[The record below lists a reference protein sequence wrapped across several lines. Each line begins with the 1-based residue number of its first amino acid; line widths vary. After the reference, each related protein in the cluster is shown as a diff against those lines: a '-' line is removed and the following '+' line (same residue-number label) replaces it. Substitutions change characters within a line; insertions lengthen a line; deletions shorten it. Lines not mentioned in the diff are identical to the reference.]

1 MKSKSW
7 PVIFPYE
14 PRSNQKIIMEHINIV
29 LDRKGHL
36 IVESGTGS
44 GKTICSI
51 APTLEYS
58 MKNKK
63 KVLYLTRTNS
73 QQKQVIIE
81 LRKIQTKKKIFG
93 IGMQGRKNMCPLLED
108 RPDLKKGSAE
118 ELSKICGDLKKASID
133 GGKGCRYYSNMLD
146 HDIDD
151 VRILAKKDIPTVD
164 EFVGLCKE
172 YGNICPYEAN
182 KLILKEAVV
191 ITAPY
196 IYFFS
201 PIIRRALLDWMN
213 VHISDLIVIVDEA
226 HNLSDYAREL
236 YSRELTIRALEL
248 AALEGKDIG
257 NPQLTDSL
265 KLSGACTMM
274 QNIVQSTA
282 NEYVVDDDGL
292 VPPTEIEEQLMSQL
306 KSTSRDVQIMIMNM
320 VTHGDIIRES
330 KRKKGKLPRSHIF
343 KTATFLQEWTMLEE
357 GEFAKLIAAGE
368 NPRLEAYCLN
378 PARATGILNECHC
391 SIHMSGTI
399 SPVDEYRDSI
409 GLPKDTDCLRLP
421 SPFSKE
427 NRLVIFTDD
436 MTTKYD
442 TLARDEDMIPRMKE
456 LIVDILK
463 KYHKNTILFFPS
475 FSLLARFS
483 DITSDINR
491 DIYFEEQGMS
501 QEELM
506 QTVKNF
512 KLKES
517 AVMFAVMGGRIS
529 EGIDFP
535 DRELEIAILVGI
547 PFPKPTA
554 KHKSLLNY
562 YDKRFGKGWEYT
574 VKAPTVRKLMQ
585 SIGRLLRREADRG
598 VAIILD
604 SRMTQLKNEIPEAI
618 VTNNPIEDMDSF
630 FSRNC

>member
-1 MKSKSW
+1 MKSKAW
-7 PVIFPYE
+7 PAIFPYE
-14 PRSNQKIIMEHINIV
+14 PRPNQKIIMDHINAV
-29 LDRKGHL
+29 LGKKGHL

-44 GKTICSI
+44 GKTICSL
-51 APTLEYS
+51 APTMEYS
-58 MKNKK
+58 LKHKK

-81 LRKIQTKKKIFG
+81 LRKIQSKKKIFG
-93 IGMQGRKNMCPLLED
+93 VGMQGRKNMCPLLED
-108 RPDLKKGSAE
+108 RADLKKGSAE
-118 ELSKICGDLKKASID
+118 ELSKLCGDLKKASID
-133 GGKGCRYYSNMLD
+133 GGKGCKYYSNLLN

-151 VRILAKKDIPTVD
+151 VRLLAKKDIPTVD

-182 KLILKEAVV
+182 KLLLKEAIVV
-191 ITAPY
+191 TAPY

-201 PIIRRALLDWMN
+201 PIIRRALLDWMK

-236 YSRELTIRALEL
+236 MSRELTVRALEL
-248 AALEGKDIG
+248 ASIEGRDIG

-265 KLSGACTMM
+265 KLSGACSMV
-274 QNIVQSTA
+274 QGIVQSTA
-282 NEYVVDDDGL
+282 SEYIIDDDGL

-306 KSTSRDVQIMIMNM
+306 KSTSREVQIMVMNM

-330 KRKKGKLPRSHIF
+330 KRKMGELPRSHIF
-343 KTATFLQEWTMLEE
+343 KTATFLQDWMMLEE
-357 GEFAKLIAAGE
+357 EEFAKLIAGGD

-378 PARATGILNECHC
+378 PARATKILNECHC

-399 SPVDEYRDSI
+399 SPVEEYRDSI
-409 GLPKDTDCLRLP
+409 GLPKDTDCLKLP

-427 NRLVIFTDD
+427 NRLVVFTDD

-442 TLARDEDMIPRMKE
+442 TLARDKDMIPRMKK
-456 LIVDILK
+456 LIREILG
-463 KYHKNTILFFPS
+463 KYYKNTILFFPS
-475 FSLLARFS
+475 FSLLAKFS
-483 DITSDINR
+483 DIGSGIDR
-491 DIYFEEQGMS
+491 EIYFEEQGMS

-506 QTVKNF
+506 RTVKNF
-512 KLKES
+512 KLKEG

-554 KHKSLLNY
+554 KHRALLNY
-562 YDKRFGKGWEYT
+562 YDRIFGKGWEYT

-585 SIGRLLRREADRG
+585 SIGRLLRRETDRG
-598 VAIILD
+598 VAIVLD
-604 SRMTQLKNEIPEAI
+604 SRMTQMKNEIPEAV
-618 VTNNPIEDMDSF
+618 VTNNPIKEIGSF
-630 FSRNC
+630 FD

>member
-1 MKSKSW
+1 MKREDW
-7 PVIFPYE
+7 PKIFPYE
-14 PRSNQKIIMEHINIV
+14 PRPNQKIIMKHINDA

-36 IVESGTGS
+36 IAESGTGS

-51 APTLEYS
+51 APSLEYS
-58 MKNKK
+58 LKNKK

-81 LRKIQTKKKIFG
+81 LRKVQSKKSIFG
-93 IGMQGRKNMCPLLED
+93 LGMQGRQNMCPLLDD
-108 RPDLKKGSAE
+108 RLDLKKGSAE

-133 GGKGCRYYSNMLD
+133 GGNGCIYYSNLLN
-146 HDIDD
+146 HNIDD
-151 VRILAKKDIPTVD
+151 VRLLAKRDIPTVD
-164 EFVGLCKE
+164 EFVELCKTH
-172 YGNICPYEAN
+172 GDVCPYEAN
-182 KLILKEAVV
+182 KILLKDTILV
-191 ITAPY
+191 TAPY

-201 PIIRRALLDWMN
+201 PIIRRALLNWMN

-236 YSRELTIRALEL
+236 CSRELTVRALEL
-248 AALEGKDIG
+248 ASLEGREIG

-265 KLSGACTMM
+265 SLSGACSMM
-274 QNIVQSTA
+274 QSIIQSTA
-282 NEYVVDDDGL
+282 AEYVVDDDGL

-306 KSTSRDVQIMIMNM
+306 KSTSRDVQIMMMNM

-343 KTATFLQEWTMLEE
+343 KAATFLQEWTMLEE
-357 GEFAKLIAAGE
+357 AEFAKLIAAGE

-391 SIHMSGTI
+391 SIHLSGTI

-427 NRLVIFTDD
+427 NRLVMFTDD

-442 TLARDEDMIPRMKE
+442 TLARDKDMIPRMKE
-456 LIVDILK
+456 LIGDILE

-475 FSLLARFS
+475 FSLLAKFS
-483 DITSDINR
+483 DIASDISR

-506 QTVKNF
+506 MAVKNF
-512 KLKES
+512 KLKKG
-517 AVMFAVMGGRIS
+517 AIMFAVMGGRIS

-554 KHKSLLNY
+554 KHRSLLNY
-562 YDKRFGKGWEYT
+562 YDRRFGRGWEYT
-574 VKAPTVRKLMQ
+574 VKAPTVRKIMQ
-585 SIGRLLRREADRG
+585 SIGRLLRRETDRG
-598 VAIILD
+598 VAIVLD
-604 SRMTQLKNEIPEAI
+604 SRMTQLKNEISEAV
-618 VTNNPIEDMDSF
+618 VTRNPIEEIGAF
-630 FSRNC
+630 FD